1 MGNRRQTWPYQG
13 AGSSPPALTLG
24 RDAILNSA
32 RPLAGPLR
40 TGTEPNV
47 GPRGDPR
54 EGATDFGMDRID
66 PRSFDKI
73 GKNYPHA
80 PPPTSRLVVP
90 PGSRRR

>member
-1 MGNRRQTWPYQG
+1 
-13 AGSSPPALTLG
+13 
-24 RDAILNSA
+24 
-32 RPLAGPLR
+32 
-40 TGTEPNV
+40 
-47 GPRGDPR
+47 
-54 EGATDFGMDRID
+54 MDRID